1 LWSLGVTLASAVF
14 MSKPFFWEK
23 KDKIFKEENKIIDND
38 IDQIICIVSVM
49 GTQGLFNYIEDYN
62 VDNERTDVL
71 YDILPNFKRISWK
84 NCVKKSFPRFATK
97 NSLDLVDKL
106 LRYDHA
112 SRLTAK
118 EAMSHPFFA
127 DV

>member
-1 LWSLGVTLASAVF
+1 LASAVF

-23 KDKIFKEENKIIDND
+23 KDKIFNEENKIIDND

-49 GTQGLFNYIEDYN
+49 GTQGLLNYIEDYN
-62 VDNERTDVL
+62 IDNERTDVL

-84 NCVKKSFPRFATK
+84 HCVKKSFPRFATK

-118 EAMSHPFFA
+118 EAMCHTFFA